1 MTGTRVLVR
10 ESPGE
15 WVKLMVI
22 LSEAGG
28 TEQPASHSPEAGAG
42 DEEEGAGYTI
52 SWATASGIQSDSDR
66 ELLLSPSDLQSLDR
80 FWWASVTSFRYLHSI
95 FFLYLLES
103 GMVGEGERPGDPAEA
118 ESLGEALVLT
128 DPAPPLSLFSWPGST
143 SPNRSPV
150 SVLRLVTPRV
160 L

>member
-42 DEEEGAGYTI
+42 EEEAGGYTI
-52 SWATASGIQSDSDR
+52 SWATASGMSDSDR
-66 ELLLSPSDLQSLDR
+66 ELLLSPSDLQSLGCR

-118 ESLGEALVLT
+118 ESVGEALVLT
-128 DPAPPLSLFSWPGST
+128 ELSPLSLFSWPGSA

-150 SVLRLVTPRV
+150 SVVRLVKVGRGS
-160 L
+160 